1 MIAMKTAWSDFD
13 DVDFNRFFFRHICY
27 DQENLDQF
35 PGGWHHQHPV
45 EHPAGT
51 STHGWWHWRGIML
64 VPYSVMG
71 YDYKLPYRVIMGYI
85 SCDLYT
91 LYLVGGD
98 WNHGIS
104 WLSHHIGNFMIP
116 TDEVIFFR
124 GVGSTTNQH
133 FMVNH
138 AYSSFCRLFPHTIAL
153 KIGWYTAFSD
163 KPRGYLSVKKHGGC
177 AQFFFTQFCW
187 FY

>member
-1 MIAMKTAWSDFD
+1 MTRRISISFQG
-13 DVDFNRFFFRHICY
+13 VDTTNI
-27 DQENLDQF
+27 
-35 PGGWHHQHPV
+35 HQHPV
-45 EHPAGT
+45 AGK
-51 STHGWWHWRGIML
+51 STRVSAGIFNRGHGWWHWRGIML
-64 VPYSVMG
+64 DPYSVMG
-71 YDYKLPYRVIMGYI
+71 YDYKLPYRVIMCYI
-85 SCDLYT
+85 SCDLY
-91 LYLVGGD
+91 LVGGLEHEFHD
-98 WNHGIS
+98 FPY
-104 WLSHHIGNFMIP
+104 IGNFMIP

-163 KPRGYLSVKKHGGC
+163 KPRGYLSVKKHDGC